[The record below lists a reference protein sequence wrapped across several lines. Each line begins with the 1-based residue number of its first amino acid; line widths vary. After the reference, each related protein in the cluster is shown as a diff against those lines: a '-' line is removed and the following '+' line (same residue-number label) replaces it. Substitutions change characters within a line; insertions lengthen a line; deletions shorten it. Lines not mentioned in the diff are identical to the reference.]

1 MIGQEDHLTKATRND
16 ESCALIGQNNHLT
29 AATMCHESCALIG
42 QQDHLTAVTQSGTC
56 KAELKQTI
64 SARPQLIGSVSLLLA
79 AGWSQI
85 FLYWIRSIKTRDS
98 VLNLKAWMKMK
109 VTQREERKKSF
120 LPIGWSAS
128 LRSRVLFLVSWR
140 HSEYDSE
147 NMNVWMLQCF
157 SFTPLKTRWAGRG
170 FTNVTG
176 ETDFMYEHNAVY
188 VNHYSKL
195 LMWDVKW
202 NCEYDV
208 DILTW
213 RL

>member
-128 LRSRVLFLVSWR
+128 LRSRVLFFWCRDVTQ
-140 HSEYDSE
+140 
-147 NMNVWMLQCF
+147 NMTARIW
-157 SFTPLKTRWAGRG
+157 
-170 FTNVTG
+170 
-176 ETDFMYEHNAVY
+176 MYEC
-188 VNHYSKL
+188 YSVSPSL
-195 LMWDVKW
+195 LWKHDEL
-202 NCEYDV
+202 NGAL
-208 DILTW
+208 LTLQV
-213 RL
+213 RQTLCMNIMLCM